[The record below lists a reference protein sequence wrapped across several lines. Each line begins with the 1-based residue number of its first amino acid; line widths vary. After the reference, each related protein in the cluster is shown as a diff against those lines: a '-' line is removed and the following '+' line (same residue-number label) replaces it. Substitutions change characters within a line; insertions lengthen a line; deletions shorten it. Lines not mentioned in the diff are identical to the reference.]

1 MVDRINNENG
11 QDIFVRGTLSGWI
24 IPLDSNTI
32 YTRYGDWFVWVA
44 IGGSVVFLSF
54 VVLKGTKKIT
64 SLKS

>member
-44 IGGSVVFLSF
+44 ISVSVVFLAIAG
-54 VVLKGTKKIT
+54 LKNEEKNIG
-64 SLKS
+64 